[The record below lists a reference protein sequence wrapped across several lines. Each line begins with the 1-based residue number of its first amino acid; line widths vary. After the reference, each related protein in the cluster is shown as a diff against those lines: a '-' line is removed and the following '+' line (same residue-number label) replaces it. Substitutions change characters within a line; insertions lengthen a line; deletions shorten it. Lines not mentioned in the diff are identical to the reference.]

1 MHHTFL
7 IFNLRPDEWSGKVGV
22 SVGGE
27 GGGDEGAAV
36 QKKKKKAE
44 MCQRPPGR

>member
-22 SVGGE
+22 SVGG

-36 QKKKKKAE
+36 QKKKKKAG